1 MSFLTLV
8 TTLLISQQPAEDSV
22 KNDFS
27 VNVEIRPRL
36 EFKENYR
43 LSSEETFDPT
53 TFISQR
59 NRLNINNL
67 RKNFNLR
74 VSFQEIHLFL
84 KDGVG
89 SQVGSLNFNELYI
102 EPKIGKHFS
111 ALIGRQNFQL
121 DNGRMFSAAPWSQ
134 QHRSHEGI
142 RLQYV
147 TRSFR
152 TDFAAFFTRNYGSR
166 FEASYSPVASHKYQ
180 YLLVHQ
186 LKGTHQQLTYTLIN
200 SAELFDKTFFNA
212 KRYATGGRLEYNL
225 KGIYTTLSAFY
236 QYGRNQQNQRVRA
249 YYVQPEV
256 SATLKKFTL
265 RVGAELLSGNPDKVK
280 NGYSNSY
287 EIAYGV
293 AWKFMGN
300 MNFYAK
306 FPADVANKGLFN
318 PYLFLFYRLTKK
330 LQLRLDNH
338 LFYSQYALVAQAQKY
353 LGYEIDCSVNYKPT
367 NYIDLNYGLSFYD
380 PKSSTLLLKKIRNTT
395 ATPVWSYL
403 MVSFNPTLFSR
414 KK

>member
-1 MSFLTLV
+1 M
-8 TTLLISQQPAEDSV
+8 
-22 KNDFS
+22 
-27 VNVEIRPRL
+27 
-36 EFKENYR
+36 
-43 LSSEETFDPT
+43 
-53 TFISQR
+53 
-59 NRLNINNL
+59 
-67 RKNFNLR
+67 
-74 VSFQEIHLFL
+74 
-84 KDGVG
+84 
-89 SQVGSLNFNELYI
+89 
-102 EPKIGKHFS
+102 
-111 ALIGRQNFQL
+111 
-121 DNGRMFSAAPWSQ
+121 
-134 QHRSHEGI
+134 
-142 RLQYV
+142 
-147 TRSFR
+147 
-152 TDFAAFFTRNYGSR
+152 
-166 FEASYSPVASHKYQ
+166 
-180 YLLVHQ
+180 
-186 LKGTHQQLTYTLIN
+186 
-200 SAELFDKTFFNA
+200 
-212 KRYATGGRLEYNL
+212 
-225 KGIYTTLSAFY
+225 
-236 QYGRNQQNQRVRA
+236 RA
-249 YYVQPEV
+249 YYFQPEV

-338 LFYSQYALVAQAQKY
+338 LFYSQYTLAAQAQKY

-380 PKSSTLLLKKIRNTT
+380 PTSSTLLLKKIRNTT

>member
-1 MSFLTLV
+1 MVAVIFSFFLFFQT
-8 TTLLISQQPAEDSV
+8 PAQDSI
-22 KNDFS
+22 KNDLS
-27 VNVEIRPRL
+27 VNIEIRPRL

-53 TFISQR
+53 AFISQR
-59 NRLNINNL
+59 NRLNINNV

-102 EPKIGKHFS
+102 EPKIGKYFS

-147 TRSFR
+147 TRSLR
-152 TDFAAFFTRNYGSR
+152 SDFAAFFTRDYGNL
-166 FEASYSPVASHKYQ
+166 FDASYSPVASHKYQ

-186 LKGTHQQLTYTLIN
+186 LKGTHEQLTYTLIN
-200 SAELFDKTFFNA
+200 SAELFDKTYFNA

-225 KGIYTTLSAFY
+225 KEIYTTVSAFY
-236 QYGRNQQNQRVRA
+236 QYGRNQQNQRVTA
-249 YYVQPEV
+249 YYIQPEV
-256 SATLKKFTL
+256 GVTLKKLMVRIGT
-265 RVGAELLSGNPDKVK
+265 ELLSGNPDNVK
-280 NGYSNSY
+280 KGYSNSY

-306 FPADVANKGLFN
+306 FPADVVNKGLFN
-318 PYLFLFYRLTKK
+318 PYLFLFYRFNKK
-330 LQLRLDNH
+330 LQLRLDSH
-338 LFYSQYALVAQAQKY
+338 LFYSQYALANQAQKY
-353 LGYEIDCSVNYKPT
+353 LGYETDFSFNYKPT
-367 NYIDLNYGLSFYD
+367 AYVDLNYGLSFYN
-380 PKSSTLLLKKIRNTT
+380 PTSSMLLLKKIQNTAT
-395 ATPVWSYL
+395 TPVWSYL
-403 MVSFNPTLFSR
+403 MVSLNPTVFSR